1 MDNHAALIAVQ
12 QRFSLVRLNGRYS
25 VLDNKEIQR
34 ACKGEFR
41 ADIGFFEGAD
51 ARTLLKRHLQTLPIA
66 CEVNS
71 VISKFWDDPN
81 TVEYSQ
87 TAFSPEPQSAD
98 SLNFWVGQS
107 IVPIEGDARVIK
119 YFIRNVI
126 CAGDLALYKY
136 LMKFL
141 AHMLQK
147 PEDKPGI
154 CIVLIGGQGVGKGA
168 FFRLLARIWG
178 VTTLHANDIDQVV
191 GRFNA
196 ALERNYVVCMDEA
209 LFVGDKKSLSRLKSV
224 VTEPVVRIEQKYQP
238 SRTIESYQRFFAA
251 TNHDHFAHV
260 EHDDRRFLFL
270 RVSNVHKQDTEYFG
284 TLCKSFHDGQS
295 VEALVYDL
303 MSRSIADFDVRS
315 RPKSGEHLR
324 QRLKSLENFERYW
337 CEVLRQGEITGYNVP
352 AIDWSEPIF
361 VSTDTLLRGYK
372 NTNKNAERYAT
383 VQSEGIAETLRKVCP
398 SANKAKSTETHSSAR
413 KRGYKLPHIC
423 VARRDFEKHLGADID
438 WD

>member
-1 MDNHAALIAVQ
+1 MDNQTALMAVQ
-12 QRFSLVRLNGRYS
+12 QRFSLIRLNGQYS
-25 VLDNKEIQR
+25 VLDNKEIER
-34 ACKGEFR
+34 ARKGEFR

-51 ARTLLKRHLQTLPIA
+51 ARILLKRHLQTLPIP

-71 VISKFWDDPN
+71 VISDFWDDPN

-168 FFRLLARIWG
+168 FFRLLACIWG

-251 TNHDHFAHV
+251 TNHEHFAHV

-270 RVSNVHKQDTEYFG
+270 RVSDVHQQDTEYFG
-284 TLCKSFHDGQS
+284 ALYKSFRDGHS
-295 VEALVYDL
+295 VEAFVYELMKGSLVN
-303 MSRSIADFDVRS
+303 FDVRS
-315 RPKSGEHLR
+315 RPPSAEHLR

-337 CEVLRQGEITGYNVP
+337 YEVLRQGEITGYEFAP
-352 AIDWSEPIF
+352 IDWFEPVF
-361 VSTDTLLRGYK
+361 VSTSTLVKGYK
-372 NTNKNAERYAT
+372 HANKNAERYAT
-383 VQSEGIAETLRKVCP
+383 VQSEVIAATLLKVCL
-398 SANKAKSTETHSSAR
+398 SAKKTRSAEAHGTAR
-413 KRGYKLPHIC
+413 KRGYELPHIS
-423 VARRDFEKHLGADID
+423 VARRDFDRYLGCNID
-438 WD
+438 WN

>member
-1 MDNHAALIAVQ
+1 MDNQTALMAVQ
-12 QRFSLVRLNGRYS
+12 QRFSLIRLNGQYS
-25 VLDNKEIQR
+25 VLDNKEIER
-34 ACKGEFR
+34 ARKGEFR

-51 ARTLLKRHLQTLPIA
+51 ARILLKRHLQTLPIP

-71 VISKFWDDPN
+71 VISDFWDDPN

-168 FFRLLARIWG
+168 FFRLLACIWG

-224 VTEPVVRIEQKYQP
+224 VTEPVIRIEQKYQP

-251 TNHDHFAHV
+251 TNHEHFAHV

-270 RVSNVHKQDTEYFG
+270 KVSDVHQQDTEYFG
-284 TLCKSFHDGQS
+284 ALYKSFRDGHS
-295 VEALVYDL
+295 VGAFVDELMKESLVN
-303 MSRSIADFDVRS
+303 FDVRS
-315 RPKSGEHLR
+315 RPLTAEHLR

-337 CEVLRQGEITGYNVP
+337 YEVLRQGEITGYEFAP
-352 AIDWSEPIF
+352 IDWFEPVF
-361 VSTDTLLRGYK
+361 VSTSTLVKGYK
-372 NTNKNAERYAT
+372 HANKNAERYAT
-383 VQSEGIAETLRKVCP
+383 VQSEVIAATLLKVCP
-398 SANKAKSTETHSSAR
+398 SAKKTRSAEAQSTVR
-413 KRGYKLPHIC
+413 KRGYELPHIS
-423 VARRDFEKHLGADID
+423 VARSDFDRYLGCIID
-438 WD
+438 WT